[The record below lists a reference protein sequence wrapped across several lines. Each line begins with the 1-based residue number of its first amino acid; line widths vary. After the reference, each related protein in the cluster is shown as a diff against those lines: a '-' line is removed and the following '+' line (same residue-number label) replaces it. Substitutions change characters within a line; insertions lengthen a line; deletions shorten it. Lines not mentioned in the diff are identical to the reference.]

1 MAVALVRKAYNS
13 PWWIPALSAV
23 AVVSLI
29 GTMVLFVMFASN
41 QRDER
46 ERSRDTDRELCAF
59 ANDLRADT
67 RSIGKASREMVQG
80 IIDEFLPVDATNGDR
95 AAAIAKFRERLEP
108 VFQQHRDA
116 VANVRDIDCEAVTGT
131 ASREFP

>member
-1 MAVALVRKAYNS
+1 MAIPLVKKAYNS
-13 PWWIPALSAV
+13 PWWIPALSIV
-23 AVVSLI
+23 AVLSLA
-29 GTMVLFVMFASN
+29 GTLVLFLLFASD

-46 ERSRDTDRELCAF
+46 ARSRDTDRELCSF
-59 ANDLRADT
+59 ANDLRADV

-80 IIDEFLPVDATNGDR
+80 IIDEFLPPDATNGER
-95 AAAIAKFRERLEP
+95 AAAIAEFRERLEP

-116 VANVRDIDCEAVTGT
+116 VANVEDIDCQTVIGT